1 MDEQNINEPAKLHRN
16 VGRVLLV
23 LAVLGL
29 ICGFSYFHGWRI
41 KEKYLLHQLAELEPE
56 ATRPSGDK
64 YGSLAI
70 LNNEAG
76 HRSMEISMR
85 LHKLRYANDAS
96 YRKTRDS
103 LPKLSDF
110 SQKELEEKLA
120 KLDPNSETMNALHL
134 LAGPS
139 LAAEAKQSATPNP
152 PTRGTTSVPSPEYPT
167 YSLDDFLIGMDTR
180 REEIIDVSFIQ
191 DMLPD
196 QAVIR
201 ATGRSAQ
208 IVCGIRIVDKKP
220 ILMLKLVHFQQRGIL
235 GVKRITVATA
245 SDSFSYDFDPK
256 MVSRQSVDFGTI
268 EFATIVPSH
277 DKNAANFLDK
287 LVEHAETC
295 NIEVAG
301 ANDRFTTFT
310 PTRENTA
317 HTIAVADLYLKML
330 RDATWID
337 GVVERALPNEVY
349 LQRIQAAMSLDDLR

>member
-1 MDEQNINEPAKLHRN
+1 MDETNITEPAKPHHY
-16 VGRVLLV
+16 VGRALLV
-23 LAVLGL
+23 LTISALIFGL
-29 ICGFSYFHGWRI
+29 SYFHGWRI
-41 KEKYLLHQLAELEPE
+41 KERYLLHQLAELEPE
-56 ATRPSGDK
+56 AKRPSGDK

-70 LNNEAG
+70 INNEAG
-76 HRSMEISMR
+76 HRSMEISKR

-96 YRKTRDS
+96 YRETHDS

-110 SQKELEEKLA
+110 SQEELEEKFA
-120 KLDPNSETMNALHL
+120 NLDPDSETMNALHL
-134 LAGPS
+134 LAESSRPVES
-139 LAAEAKQSATPNP
+139 QQVETSNP
-152 PTRGTTSVPSPEYPT
+152 PTGKTTAVPSPEYPT
-167 YSLDDFLIGMDTR
+167 YSLDDFLIGADTR
-180 REEIIDVSFIQ
+180 REEIIDVSFLE

-196 QAVIR
+196 QTVIR

-208 IVCGIRIVDKKP
+208 IVCGIRIVDKNP

-245 SDSFSYDFDPK
+245 FDSFSYDFDPK

-268 EFATIVPSH
+268 EFATMVPSH
-277 DKNAANFLDK
+277 DKSAASFLDK
-287 LVEHAETC
+287 LIEHAETC

-317 HTIAVADLYLKML
+317 HTIAVADLYLKIL
-330 RDATWID
+330 RDSTWLD
-337 GVVERALPNEVY
+337 GVVERALPNQVY